1 MLLGVVYGIA
11 ACMIWG
17 FAYVAPLILTSYDPM
32 MIALGRYTF
41 FGCLS
46 VGLAVAQLK
55 EFRHYTLADWKRALA
70 LALIGNLFYY
80 WLLAEACQRAGAPVA
95 GAFTAMIPILV
106 ALIGNLRAKRRG
118 HAVAW
123 RALVPPLFLVLIGMV
138 CLNGTEFVYLV
149 ESGRQ
154 TGTNFWTGVLFAF
167 ISLFIWTWYP
177 ICHGEWLIDHPQ
189 RSPQAWSTAQ
199 GVMLLPASL
208 VGIVIMLAQM
218 PPEEA
223 FLGDTPFLFLGVTA
237 ILGIVTSWVGIW
249 LWSLMSQRL
258 PTALGGQMI
267 VFETLFAVIYT
278 HLWRA
283 EWPTPLMIV
292 GMAFLLIGI
301 IGALRAFRTPAG

>member
-1 MLLGVVYGIA
+1 MLLGVAFGIA

-32 MIALGRYTF
+32 LIALGRYTA

-46 VGLAVAQLK
+46 TGLALTQLK
-55 EFRHYTLADWKRALA
+55 EFRHYQAADWKRALA
-70 LALIGNLFYY
+70 LGLIGNLFYY

-106 ALIGNLRAKRRG
+106 ALIGNLRAKKHGR
-118 HAVAW
+118 AIAW
-123 RALVPPLFLVLIGMV
+123 KALVPPLFLVLFGMI

-154 TGTNFWTGVLFAF
+154 TNANFWTGVAFAF
-167 ISLFIWTWYP
+167 VSLFIWTWYP

-199 GVMLLPASL
+199 GMTLLPASL
-208 VGIVIMLAQM
+208 IGVGLYVFNAD
-218 PPEEA
+218 PSSPV
-223 FLGDTPFLFLGVTA
+223 LGETPFRFISVAVILGV
-237 ILGIVTSWVGIW
+237 LTSWVGIW

-267 VFETLFAVIYT
+267 VFETLFAVVYT
-278 HLWRA
+278 HLWR
-283 EWPTPLMIV
+283 EVWPTPLMMI
-292 GMAFLLIGI
+292 GMSFLLIGI
-301 IGALRAFRTPAG
+301 VGALRAFRTPA